1 MIPQP
6 ALGRL
11 NDLTRDRL
19 APEVQRVDIT
29 APTFSHPIPI
39 TNRLFPV
46 SDLHSVVL
54 VGALSGVRWRAET
67 TLLPGTSSVDWNGQ
81 HIETLRSQFVA
92 YLGGRIF
99 EVAVDHYAQADD
111 GSVWYLG
118 EDVFDYEHGAIAFTE
133 GTWLAGRDGPPAMIM
148 PAHPKIGD
156 TFRTENAPG
165 VVFEEVTVK
174 EVGWTVAGPR
184 RPVAGAI
191 VGSELHSD
199 GTRED
204 KIFAPGYGEFRT
216 SGGGD
221 LEALALAV
229 PTDHLGGPLPAAL
242 PTLSTSAIGILEST
256 RVGDGPAV
264 RATLR
269 HLNAA
274 WQTLRSRR
282 LPPLVAARLK
292 AVVGSLNAAVQAR
305 RPMRAEQAAIDVA
318 LSTLDLEL
326 QYRSP
331 AAIDTER
338 FVLRTQQL
346 RLDAARNDLAAV
358 TGDVA
363 VLEWIRDRI
372 ADTLPPAGR
381 REIDI
386 RLRALRSAA
395 DARNLPAAADHA
407 ARLASRLRLLTVG

>member
-1 MIPQP
+1 
-6 ALGRL
+6 
-11 NDLTRDRL
+11 
-19 APEVQRVDIT
+19 
-29 APTFSHPIPI
+29 
-39 TNRLFPV
+39 
-46 SDLHSVVL
+46 
-54 VGALSGVRWRAET
+54 
-67 TLLPGTSSVDWNGQ
+67 
-81 HIETLRSQFVA
+81 
-92 YLGGRIF
+92 
-99 EVAVDHYAQADD
+99 
-111 GSVWYLG
+111 
-118 EDVFDYEHGAIAFTE
+118 
-133 GTWLAGRDGPPAMIM
+133 
-148 PAHPKIGD
+148 
-156 TFRTENAPG
+156 
-165 VVFEEVTVK
+165 
-174 EVGWTVAGPR
+174 
-184 RPVAGAI
+184 
-191 VGSELHSD
+191 
-199 GTRED
+199 
-204 KIFAPGYGEFRT
+204 
-216 SGGGD
+216 
-221 LEALALAV
+221 
-229 PTDHLGGPLPAAL
+229 
-242 PTLSTSAIGILEST
+242 
-256 RVGDGPAV
+256 
-264 RATLR
+264 
-269 HLNAA
+269 
-274 WQTLRSRR
+274 
-282 LPPLVAARLK
+282 VAARLK